1 MWPHSRL
8 HQQHPPP
15 HSTDCCC
22 TATGS
27 STSKI
32 RTTDSARSYHPPPTP
47 PSVPV
52 LTGRL
57 LSQVPFTS
65 CGPRATLVS
74 QHQQHDIRDLLVDY
88 MQRGL
93 VWSSLCRQGLTASHS
108 LMDLSR
114 HDYHSHKRSTG
125 PAPPRCLRARCL
137 RAGQV
142 ASKQMNVR
150 NALLELPLL
159 INEFV
164 QLLGT
169 CLCTQCRFF

>member
-32 RTTDSARSYHPPPTP
+32 RTTDSARSYHPTANTSISAGTHGPALISSSVHLLRPPGHFGP
-47 PSVPV
+47 ISSH
-52 LTGRL
+52 RL
-57 LSQVPFTS
+57 AGHRNSRRSRTHSRTNSLGILWRQRTVD
-65 CGPRATLVS
+65 GEHS

-88 MQRGL
+88 RQRGA

-108 LMDLSR
+108 LMDLS
-114 HDYHSHKRSTG
+114 
-125 PAPPRCLRARCL
+125 
-137 RAGQV
+137 
-142 ASKQMNVR
+142 
-150 NALLELPLL
+150 
-159 INEFV
+159 
-164 QLLGT
+164 
-169 CLCTQCRFF
+169 